1 MTIERAISST
11 VFTQLVTTT
20 SILAKL
26 AVCSILLAGI
36 SSAHAVSDDGANR
49 SGVSRRSGVPAA
61 PKLVAAKPRPI
72 RNVADSNLA
81 KLEREWKRQR
91 SRRQLA
97 LLRSLVVHG
106 DDAYREWTFGGFP
119 SVNP

>member
-1 MTIERAISST
+1 MTIESAISNT
-11 VFTQLVTTT
+11 DYTQWVTTA
-20 SILAKL
+20 SIFAKL
-26 AVCSILLAGI
+26 AVCAILLACVT
-36 SSAHAVSDDGANR
+36 SAQAESGGGSNQG
-49 SGVSRRSGVPAA
+49 GVSRRAGVHAA
-61 PKLVAAKPRPI
+61 PNLVAAKRRPI
-72 RNVADSNLA
+72 RNVADSNLS

-106 DDAYREWTFGGFP
+106 DDAYREWTFDGVP